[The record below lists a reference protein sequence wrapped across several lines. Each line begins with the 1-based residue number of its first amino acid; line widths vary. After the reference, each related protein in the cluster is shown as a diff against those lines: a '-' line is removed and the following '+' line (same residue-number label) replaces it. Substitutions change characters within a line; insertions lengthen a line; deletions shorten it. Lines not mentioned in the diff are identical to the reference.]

1 MAQANFR
8 AAPVADIAAHTVLRA
23 QRRYGLA
30 APVPA
35 VTAAWTALVASAYA
49 QDLSVQDGT
58 GVPHL
63 PGGAS
68 QFEKDRF
75 TPTTVLCTTFG
86 AWGALLAAAP
96 SVDPTIETYRYDLVN
111 LGRELLAQLSTPA
124 SQNFSDAFE
133 AATLNA
139 GVLAA
144 TGAAYADLLADIDAL
159 VATESAF
166 LLGPVIAAA
175 RAWAAAGD
183 NDCATPANPGMACA
197 DFYEWNARVQI
208 TTWNPTPA
216 GAAAIPDGPIDCA
229 CPARRRRAGARA
241 PPPPPT

>member
-75 TPTTVLCTTFG
+75 TPTAVLCTTFG
-86 AWGALLAAAP
+86 AWGALLAAA
-96 SVDPTIETYRYDLVN
+96 SGTPTART
-111 LGRELLAQLSTPA
+111 LSPNGQ
-124 SQNFSDAFE
+124 SWRS
-133 AATLNA
+133 
-139 GVLAA
+139 G
-144 TGAAYADLLADIDAL
+144 G
-159 VATESAF
+159 
-166 LLGPVIAAA
+166 
-175 RAWAAAGD
+175 
-183 NDCATPANPGMACA
+183 ACA
-197 DFYEWNARVQI
+197 EREVRTMPNR
-208 TTWNPTPA
+208 T
-216 GAAAIPDGPIDCA
+216 
-229 CPARRRRAGARA
+229 RESLR
-241 PPPPPT
+241 